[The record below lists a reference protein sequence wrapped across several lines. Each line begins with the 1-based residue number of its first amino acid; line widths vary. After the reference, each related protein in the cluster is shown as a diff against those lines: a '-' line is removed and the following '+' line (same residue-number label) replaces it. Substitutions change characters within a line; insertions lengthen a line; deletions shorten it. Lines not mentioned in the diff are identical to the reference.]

1 MIDLDLQIAYPDEEK
16 ASTLDQQVQWPSLAD
31 FQLWC
36 DLVMQGHPA
45 YQHHALSIRLVN
57 GEESQHLNATY
68 RGKDYPTNVLSFPFE
83 LPEDLPEEA
92 QAECNLLGDIVI
104 CVPQVV
110 QEAKA
115 QGKLL
120 QHHWAHLVI
129 HACLHLLGYDHIQE
143 AQAEQMEA
151 LEVKLLASLGIA
163 NPYDVE
169 GYEV

>member
-1 MIDLDLQIAYPDEEK
+1 MIDLDLQIAYPDEDT
-16 ASTLDQQVQWPSLAD
+16 AYTQDQQAQWPSLAD

-36 DLVMQGHPA
+36 DLVMQLHPA
-45 YQHHALSIRLVN
+45 YQDYALSIRLVN
-57 GEESQHLNATY
+57 GQESQYLNATY

-83 LPEDLPEEA
+83 LPDDLPAEA
-92 QAECNLLGDIVI
+92 QAECHLLGDIVI
-104 CVPQVV
+104 CVPQVL
-110 QEAKA
+110 QEAQA
-115 QGKLL
+115 QGKLA

-169 GYEV
+169 GSEV